1 MGSVEDGGNGE
12 TATEYVC
19 VVLVGIPAKAG
30 IHGCQPSLACE
41 IEKGMN
47 MQPIKITDDAAKAIK
62 DKVSGKDGAKGLRLT
77 IKSTGCSGHS
87 YQMEY
92 AMDENTDA
100 DDKID
105 VGGAALYIPKI
116 NSWMLFGMEIGYAED
131 KMSSGFTF
139 TNPNE
144 TGRCGCGE
152 SFSIER
158 PKS

>member
-1 MGSVEDGGNGE
+1 MD
-12 TATEYVC
+12 A
-19 VVLVGIPAKAG
+19 
-30 IHGCQPSLACE
+30 
-41 IEKGMN
+41 
-47 MQPIKITDDAAKAIK
+47 IKISDDAVGAIK

-92 AMDENTDA
+92 AMVENLSA
-100 DDKID
+100 DDKIEKD
-105 VGGAALYIPKI
+105 GAVLYIPKT
-116 NSWMLFGMEIGYAED
+116 NSWMLFGMEIGFAQD

-152 SFSIER
+152 SFSVER
-158 PKS
+158 PES